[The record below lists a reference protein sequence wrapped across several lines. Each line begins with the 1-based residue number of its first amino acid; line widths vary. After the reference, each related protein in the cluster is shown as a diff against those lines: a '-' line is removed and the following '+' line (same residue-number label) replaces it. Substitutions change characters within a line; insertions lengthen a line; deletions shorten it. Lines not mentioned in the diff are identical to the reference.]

1 MQSILNYAHQLLTL
15 WKSEKCSYC
24 SHLVGYL
31 LSQHLCLSL
40 LGYSLAFLNTKVC
53 MHACVVFYS
62 FKFPLSCGL
71 KNRPKRVIGLVFNQ
85 ISKVVKQ
92 ISKWVSRVIPTSFR
106 KLRWSKKYLWRQS
119 PEKNPS
125 YTYLKTIYYSIRPY
139 NGTFTST
146 WYLIPTG
153 DGNYCFSCSF

>member
-53 MHACVVFYS
+53 MHHPCVVFYS

-71 KNRPKRVIGLVFNQ
+71 KNRLKRVIGLVFNQ

-106 KLRWSKKYLWRQS
+106 KLRWSKKISLTAKPR
-119 PEKNPS
+119 EKS
-125 YTYLKTIYYSIRPY
+125 FIYV
-139 NGTFTST
+139 
-146 WYLIPTG
+146 PT
-153 DGNYCFSCSF
+153 N

>member
-15 WKSEKCSYC
+15 LKSEKCSYS

-85 ISKVVKQ
+85 ISKVVKE

-106 KLRWSKKYLWRQS
+106 NLCWSKNIFDGKAQRKILH
-119 PEKNPS
+119 N
-125 YTYLKTIYYSIRPY
+125 
-139 NGTFTST
+139 
-146 WYLIPTG
+146 IPTYKL
-153 DGNYCFSCSF
+153 NLLLNTAL